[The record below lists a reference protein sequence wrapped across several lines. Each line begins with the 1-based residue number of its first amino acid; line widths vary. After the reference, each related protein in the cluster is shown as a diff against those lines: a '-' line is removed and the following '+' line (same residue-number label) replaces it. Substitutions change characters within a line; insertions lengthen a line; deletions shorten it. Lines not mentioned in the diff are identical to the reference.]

1 MYGGHI
7 TDFFDRLLALS
18 YLDSYLKDDLMEGVE
33 LFPGFSA
40 PINSGSVKDI
50 LEHVEFTMPQESP
63 SAYGL
68 HPNAEIG
75 VRMKQASSMFAQ
87 IRELQPRSAGKG
99 SGLSPQ
105 EMAKQKLEEIFERM
119 PDRLDVTEVLEK
131 LEGDRSPFVNV
142 FLQEIDRLLILQ
154 DELRRSLKELE
165 LGLRGD
171 LQMSDRMEQLQAA
184 LAEDRVSVGWESKA
198 YPSKRPLG
206 LWFVNF
212 LERHRQLSDWTVEL
226 GVPRCTWISGLFN
239 PQSFL
244 TAVTQTTARKNDW
257 PLDKM
262 AMQTDVQKKT
272 VDEISAPSKEGAFI
286 HGLFMEGARWDEK
299 AGLLE
304 DSIPNELF
312 AKMPVI
318 RIKAVPADKAETRDM
333 YECPVYTTQDRGPT
347 FIFKAGLKT
356 KAPPAKWVM
365 AGVALLMDVV

>member
-1 MYGGHI
+1 
-7 TDFFDRLLALS
+7 
-18 YLDSYLKDDLMEGVE
+18 
-33 LFPGFSA
+33 
-40 PINSGSVKDI
+40 
-50 LEHVEFTMPQESP
+50 
-63 SAYGL
+63 
-68 HPNAEIG
+68 
-75 VRMKQASSMFAQ
+75 MKQASSMFAQ

-142 FLQEIDRLLILQ
+142 FLQEIDRLLVLQ

-184 LAEDRVSVGWESKA
+184 LAEDRVSAGWESKA

-286 HGLFMEGARWDEK
+286 HGLLMEGARWDEK

-318 RIKAVPADKAETRDM
+318 QIKAVPADKAETRDM

-365 AGVALLMDVV
+365 AGVVLLMDVV